1 MIVKTT
7 QEGSKDVSESKQ
19 LEKMALRM
27 TSVKQRWENYTDRK
41 RKMYVD
47 CKAVRINTKLLFSA
61 KRQNK
66 QSSKSRM
73 KVSGEDEKMAGR
85 RYKTIKLEHQRGPA
99 TE

>member
-1 MIVKTT
+1 MKTT
-7 QEGSKDVSESKQ
+7 QEGSKDVSESKR

-27 TSVKQRWENYTDRK
+27 TSVKQRWENYTDWK

-85 RYKTIKLEHQRGPA
+85 RCKTIKLEHQRGPA